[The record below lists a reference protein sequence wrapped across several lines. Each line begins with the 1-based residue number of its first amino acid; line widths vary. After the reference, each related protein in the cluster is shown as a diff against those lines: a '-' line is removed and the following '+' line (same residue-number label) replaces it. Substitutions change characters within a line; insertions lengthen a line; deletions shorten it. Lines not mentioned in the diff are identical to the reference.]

1 MPDEGRMVLAGLSA
15 TCMYCLIGVLGIA
28 HTVINIIAVVASSD
42 SDGPAMQVDAG
53 RKYYLTLPIISIVIP
68 NPITSGM
75 TAFTDCNDFNNCGE
89 NYRTLYT
96 AAFGINIATI
106 ALSIGACCFM
116 CCGLLSGR
124 PK

>member
-1 MPDEGRMVLAGLSA
+1 MGEKGIMGAGLCA

-28 HTVINIIAVVASSD
+28 HTVINIIAIVASSD

-53 RKYYLTLPIISIVIP
+53 KKYYLTLPIISIVIP

-75 TAFTDCNDFNNCGE
+75 TAFTDCSEFNNCNE
-89 NYRTLYT
+89 SYRDLYT

-106 ALSIGACCFM
+106 VLSIGACLVM
-116 CCGLLSGR
+116 CCGVFSGMAR
-124 PK
+124 N